1 MSRTGDDTPT
11 VEGAFIRIRALGH
24 AVAYAGVRVQEGT
37 TAAET
42 IELVATKL
50 RMSEDERLSKRLVCA
65 YPVERRSAR
74 QPRPRGAPPPPRR
87 ENVVWRVRTLLRADS
102 VLAARRKALVAAA
115 GFDVDDD
122 VRFYL
127 HDADAPPL
135 DFELPHADDASGQK
149 FSRERD
155 PDKA

>member
-1 MSRTGDDTPT
+1 MSRTGDETPT

-42 IELVATKL
+42 IELVAKKL

-74 QPRPRGAPPPPRR
+74 QPPQ
-87 ENVVWRVRTLLRADS
+87 ES
-102 VLAARRKALVAAA
+102 
-115 GFDVDDD
+115 
-122 VRFYL
+122 
-127 HDADAPPL
+127 
-135 DFELPHADDASGQK
+135 
-149 FSRERD
+149 
-155 PDKA
+155 

>member
-50 RMSEDERLSKRLVCA
+50 RMSED
-65 YPVERRSAR
+65 
-74 QPRPRGAPPPPRR
+74 
-87 ENVVWRVRTLLRADS
+87 
-102 VLAARRKALVAAA
+102 
-115 GFDVDDD
+115 
-122 VRFYL
+122 
-127 HDADAPPL
+127 
-135 DFELPHADDASGQK
+135 
-149 FSRERD
+149 
-155 PDKA
+155 

>member
-50 RMSEDERLSKRLVCA
+50 LDALGVEDES
-65 YPVERRSAR
+65 ES
-74 QPRPRGAPPPPRR
+74 
-87 ENVVWRVRTLLRADS
+87 DS
-102 VLAARRKALVAAA
+102 VT
-115 GFDVDDD
+115 
-122 VRFYL
+122 
-127 HDADAPPL
+127 
-135 DFELPHADDASGQK
+135 
-149 FSRERD
+149 
-155 PDKA
+155 